1 LVTNLTGKTRPAVF
15 VRFVGDYLVVRGI
28 FAAGKYEERER
39 QSPRLID
46 PKRALKKK
54 SVVGVHEQE
63 LDVAAVKRKIGRLEP
78 ADLARLGLHDDPT
91 GAMAQSDSRAERI
104 ARNLL
109 ETGAVTNS
117 TVYSEFLVCVIREM
131 RRDAELEVELRS
143 AGVFLSEVGAVVASL
158 CRELNVERETGFSR
172 KVRAVLADN
181 PDIGLVLIDDQ
192 LGAERLVFVEP
203 AGGQTLRDTKSG
215 EVPDPTGRT
224 EETVVEIPVN
234 WRPLDYEPPSLII
247 FDQLW
252 LWQALDGRRLDFDVI
267 AESLREGGNGKI
279 LWVGP
284 AVTVGLAS
292 LHTAIRARGWT
303 VVGAEDRDGDID
315 LAVAGARE
323 FADRP
328 ITVVSGGADLLDAIE
343 SVAERVSI
351 IEEIRPFLQ

>member
-1 LVTNLTGKTRPAVF
+1 
-15 VRFVGDYLVVRGI
+15 
-28 FAAGKYEERER
+28 
-39 QSPRLID
+39 
-46 PKRALKKK
+46 
-54 SVVGVHEQE
+54 
-63 LDVAAVKRKIGRLEP
+63 
-78 ADLARLGLHDDPT
+78 
-91 GAMAQSDSRAERI
+91 MAQSDSRAERI
-104 ARNLL
+104 ARDLL

-303 VVGAEDRDGDID
+303 VVGAEDRDGDVD